1 VTAATA
7 SRPSLVGWG
16 RTHLVLATLA
26 FGAGLCLLVPAV
38 LARATHRD
46 AERQARERL
55 GLGDAPAESLAPAA
69 RERLD
74 FAIDDAQLELIRR
87 EQSDLAGG
95 TGLVLAS
102 IPLSILGGTLIA
114 GRWLAIPLVLSFA
127 LAMLALLGAFDLY
140 GRATTTPADVDLAA
154 LMPPGTLPA
163 TGPTARAGDDLRPTD
178 QTGPGRPYDARL
190 VADAALI
197 ATGVLGGTT
206 CWATARALWTVHTA
220 PAPPRAGTLEKSRD
234 GV

>member
-1 VTAATA
+1 MKTAIA

-26 FGAGLCLLVPAV
+26 FGAGLCVLIPAV
-38 LARATHRD
+38 LARPTQRD
-46 AERQARERL
+46 AERHARERL
-55 GLGDAPAESLAPAA
+55 GLGDAPAESLVPAA

-74 FAIDDAQLELIRR
+74 FAIDDAHLELIRR

-114 GRWLAIPLVLSFA
+114 GRWLALPLLLSFA
-127 LAMLALLGAFDLY
+127 LAALAPLGLYDLY
-140 GRATTTPADVDLAA
+140 GRATTTPADVDLAT
-154 LMPPGTLPA
+154 LMPPGALPT

-178 QTGPGRPYDARL
+178 HAGPGHPYYARL

-220 PAPPRAGTLEKSRD
+220 PAPPSAGTLEKSRD